1 MYKLSVATAVVLSFS
16 ASVVAAQDALETDE
30 QRTLYA
36 LGVALG
42 SNIGQFSLSAEE
54 LAIVQSGL
62 GDAVLGNEPQVDM
75 QVYGPQIQA
84 LANSRASAGAAAE
97 RDASAAFL
105 AQMAREPGAEQSASG
120 VVYISMTEGTG
131 PSPTA
136 TDTVRV
142 HYHGTLRD
150 GTVFDSSVQRGE
162 PISFSLNGVIPCW
175 TEAVQKMMVG
185 GKSKLGC
192 PSETAYGDSGQGGIP
207 GGAALVFE
215 VELLAIE

>member
-1 MYKLSVATAVVLSFS
+1 MHKLSVATAVVLSLS

-42 SNIGQFSLSAEE
+42 SNIGQFSLSSDE
-54 LAIVQSGL
+54 LTVVQSGIR
-62 GDAVLGNEPQVDM
+62 DAVLGNEPQVDM

-105 AQMAREPGAEQSASG
+105 AQMAQEPGAEQSASG
-120 VVYISMTEGTG
+120 VVYIPMTEGTG
-131 PSPTA
+131 ASPTA

-192 PSETAYGDSGQGGIP
+192 PSETAYGDAGQGGIP